1 VTFAEFLQH
10 LDHNPPELGAHMF
23 ARYAGDPHT
32 SAVQRVHVDADGD
45 VILTLE
51 NEL

>member
-1 VTFAEFLQH
+1 MTFAEFLQH
-10 LDHNPPELGAHMF
+10 LDHNPPELGARM
-23 ARYAGDPHT
+23 YAKYPDEPYT
-32 SAVQRVHVDADGD
+32 SAVTRVHVDADGD